1 MLEHI
6 AILLVLL
13 YSLIHAIRHFKHIS
27 LEQYLHNEKSTGLLL
42 STASAVAGNVG
53 AGTVVGI
60 FAFAA
65 KGKGVALYISV
76 CYAAGLLLTGLL
88 AGWVYRR
95 NHALGANSFIDFI
108 VLHFGKQTKPI
119 VWGAVGCIFFLQM
132 ASQLL
137 ALGSILHASLDISLG
152 IAILYAYAI
161 VTLYML
167 SGGYYSV
174 TRTDLLQFGF
184 LFATAVLI
192 VCYFQWEPLL
202 QNLSVLYT
210 PQNYGPVFILGIL
223 LFFAPTAVISIDNWH
238 RVISAESAGVARK
251 AFFITSGICLFI
263 YLAYTLLGL
272 TADPSVKEPVGLMKQ
287 LFPKGLSFF
296 AILSLLMAVVS
307 TMDSTILPLAAPVC
321 SSVKSNRLLAM
332 RLVVWGIM
340 TGIALVAY
348 FLGSV
353 ITGLIAALSSL
364 VALFPPVL
372 TALFD
377 RPASALA
384 LQISLPASILSSLF
398 FVTVNEE
405 YAFLV
410 GIGVSFVL
418 YYGISYLDLRR
429 KSTQPQARPE

>member
-1 MLEHI
+1 M
-6 AILLVLL
+6 
-13 YSLIHAIRHFKHIS
+13 
-27 LEQYLHNEKSTGLLL
+27 
-42 STASAVAGNVG
+42 
-53 AGTVVGI
+53 
-60 FAFAA
+60 
-65 KGKGVALYISV
+65 
-76 CYAAGLLLTGLL
+76 
-88 AGWVYRR
+88 YRR

-108 VLHFGKQTKPI
+108 VLHFGRRTKPV

-137 ALGSILHASLDISLG
+137 ALGTILHVSLGISLG
-152 IAILYAYAI
+152 MAILYAYAI

-174 TRTDLLQFGF
+174 TRTDLMQFGF
-184 LFATAVLI
+184 LFVTAVLI
-192 VCYFQWEPLL
+192 MCYFQWEPLL
-202 QNLSVLYT
+202 RNISLLYT

-238 RVISAESAGVARK
+238 RVISSESAGVARK

-272 TADPSVKEPVGLMKQ
+272 TADPNVKEPVGLMKE
-287 LFPKGLSFF
+287 LFPRGLSFF

-321 SSVKSNRLLAM
+321 SSVRSRRLLAM
-332 RLVVWGIM
+332 RLVVCGIM

-353 ITGLIAALSSL
+353 VTGLIAALSSL

-384 LQISLPASILSSLF
+384 LQISLPASILASLV

-410 GIGVSFVL
+410 GIGVSFAL
-418 YYGISYLDLRR
+418 YYGISFWDLRIR
-429 KSTQPQARPE
+429 GKRE